1 MTAMTMMRED
11 IEFTLGTETLSIT
24 IISTATLSITADII
38 ISDTE

>member
-24 IISTATLSITADII
+24 TVSTASLSTM
-38 ISDTE
+38 